1 MSCRSARG
9 LAGAVCF
16 LSVVALAGCGL
27 LPGPTGLDRG
37 DPTMAV
43 EYENRSEQRYA
54 LTLAEGDVLRGYAE
68 ILPCSANGTGMNL
81 AEPFSVGLTRLAP
94 GMGEVTQPGREVVD
108 WTAFREAGGDEFVLV
123 IIEADETVTIAT
135 IDERRS
141 IQGGFCP

>member
-1 MSCRSARG
+1 MSRRFARQ
-9 LAGAVCF
+9 LPGAVCF
-16 LSVVALAGCGL
+16 LSVAGLAGCGL

-81 AEPFSVGLTRLAP
+81 AEPFSVGLTRLGP
-94 GMGEVTQPGREVVD
+94 GIGEVTQPGREVVD
-108 WTAFREAGGDEFVLV
+108 WTAFREAAGEFVLV
-123 IIEADETVTIAT
+123 IIEADETVTIAAT
-135 IDERRS
+135 NERRS
-141 IQGGFCP
+141 IPDGLCP